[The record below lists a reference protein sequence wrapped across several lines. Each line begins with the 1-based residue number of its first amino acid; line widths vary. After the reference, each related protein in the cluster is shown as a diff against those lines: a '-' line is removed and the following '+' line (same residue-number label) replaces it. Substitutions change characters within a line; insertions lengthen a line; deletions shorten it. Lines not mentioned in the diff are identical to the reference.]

1 MKRDKENKKV
11 AFAAAQ
17 YPRLREFF
25 SAYLHEDFQ
34 DEYGSAA
41 GAATA
46 FCVDASVEEVR
57 ETREEW
63 TKLRT
68 SLAGRPISEL
78 REALQKLGGAW
89 RPRDENELRGMD
101 DAFAA
106 KR

>member
-1 MKRDKENKKV
+1 MKRDMENKKV
-11 AFAAAQ
+11 AFAADQ
-17 YPRLREFF
+17 YPRLRDFF

-34 DEYGSAA
+34 DEHGSAA

-46 FCVDASVEEVR
+46 FCIDGSTEEVR

-63 TKLRT
+63 AKLRK
-68 SLAGRPISEL
+68 SLAGRPIPEL

-89 RPRDENELRGMD
+89 RPQDEDELRGVD
-101 DAFAA
+101 NSFAS

>member
-1 MKRDKENKKV
+1 MKRDTENQKV

-17 YPRLREFF
+17 YPRLRDFF

-34 DEYGSAA
+34 DEHGSAA

-46 FCVDASVEEVR
+46 FCIDGSTEEVR

-63 TKLRT
+63 AKLRK
-68 SLAGRPISEL
+68 SLAGRPIPEL

-89 RPRDENELRGMD
+89 RPQDEDELRGVD
-101 DAFAA
+101 NSFAS